1 MSEEDI
7 AYSLMP
13 DNVRS
18 QEFGEFSPDQAYEA
32 LFSNRSLEDYDV
44 ALLGVPESEIFLER
58 FEKIFND
65 SEFSDLFVKENYL
78 ENISDSGLDIDE
90 GQVRTYQYQDEPS
103 RVADVQALEELRNEN
118 PLLLVTWSYNVP
130 RTNFETSRNT
140 EMEGLNDGYTLKFDD
155 FEDMRVS
162 ETGLMEWFK
171 GAVFTARDTIP
182 EIENITGNIASR
194 MPETVDFSG
203 GSFEYEVENIDNHDY
218 ITIGIPW
225 SDNRSE
231 IDKRHSM
238 ESFKSN
244 TVPGWQLIKDNLKKG
259 GRRITDEFNY

>member
-18 QEFGEFSPDQAYEA
+18 QEFGEFSPGQAYEA
-32 LFSNRSLEDYDV
+32 LFSSKSLEDYDV
-44 ALLGVPESEIFLER
+44 ALLGVPESELFLER

-65 SEFSDLFVKENYL
+65 SEFGDLFVKESYL
-78 ENISDSGLDIDE
+78 ENISDSGLNIE
-90 GQVRTYQYQDEPS
+90 GGRVHTYPYQDEPS
-103 RVADVQALEELRNEN
+103 RVADVQALEDLGNEN
-118 PLLLVTWSYNVP
+118 PLILVTWSYNAP

-140 EMEGLNDGYTLKFDD
+140 EMEGIEDGYALRFND
-155 FEDMRVS
+155 FEDIRVS
-162 ETGLMEWFK
+162 ETRPLEWFK
-171 GAVFTARDTIP
+171 GAVFTAGDTIP
-182 EIENITGNIASR
+182 EIDNITENIAPR

-203 GSFEYEVENIDNHDY
+203 ESFEYEVENIGNHDY

-231 IDKRHSM
+231 VDKRHSM

-244 TVPGWQLIKDNLKKG
+244 TVPGWQLVKDNLKKG
-259 GRRITDEFNY
+259 GRRISDEFNY